1 MLGDYRHHICLLQE
15 RVEID
20 LSPGTSGKV
29 PTGVEY
35 HGRVGVQADLA
46 RPLLA
51 KAPDLA
57 LQLLDP
63 LEGGGGDGRVELAVG
78 GWRRR
83 RGRILAEIQS
93 QLIDTSLFIDDQT
106 CHFSFNSD

>member
-1 MLGDYRHHICLLQE
+1 MQLG

-29 PTGVEY
+29 PTCVEY

-51 KAPDLA
+51 EPPDLA
-57 LQLLDP
+57 LEHP
-63 LEGGGGDGRVELAVG
+63 HPVEGGGGDGGVELAVVG
-78 GWRRR
+78 RWRR
-83 RGRILAEIQS
+83 RGRILPEL
-93 QLIDTSLFIDDQT
+93 QL
-106 CHFSFNSD
+106 